1 MNDFI
6 KDIKEPTE
14 EEKGAKMADIIVT
27 MLNSNLVLSL
37 EELEGRI
44 RDIRKKLSE
53 DEIMAIYN
61 LAVYIKKDTISS
73 RHNNKLI
80 DFLDLSNYCQNDISN
95 LLAFVKAAIK
105 DIQETRIVFPS
116 RKWNLQVDKIFD
128 RLEGK
133 NPYAD
138 KIKYTKFKEG
148 DIKGVQRY

>member
-6 KDIKEPTE
+6 KDIKKPTE
-14 EEKGAKMADIIVT
+14 EEKVAKMADIIVT

-37 EELEGRI
+37 EELEEQI
-44 RDIRKKLSE
+44 KDIRKKLSE

-80 DFLDLSNYCQNDISN
+80 DFLDLSSFCQNDRSN
-95 LLAFVKAAIK
+95 LLAFVKATVQ
-105 DIQETRIVFPS
+105 DIQETRIAFPS
-116 RKWNLQVDKIFD
+116 KKWSLKVDKIFD
-128 RLEGK
+128 RLDGK

-138 KIKYTKFKEG
+138 EIEVMNCREENIKIEEK
-148 DIKGVQRY
+148 

>member
-6 KDIKEPTE
+6 KDIKKPTE
-14 EEKGAKMADIIVT
+14 EEKVAKMADIIVT

-37 EELEGRI
+37 EDLEEQI

-61 LAVYIKKDTISS
+61 LAVCIKKDTISS

-80 DFLDLSNYCQNDISN
+80 DFLDLSSYCQNDRNN
-95 LLAFVKAAIK
+95 LLAFVKATVQ

-116 RKWNLQVDKIFD
+116 KKWSLQVDKIFD

-138 KIKYTKFKEG
+138 EMKAMSYREENIKIEG
-148 DIKGVQRY
+148 K